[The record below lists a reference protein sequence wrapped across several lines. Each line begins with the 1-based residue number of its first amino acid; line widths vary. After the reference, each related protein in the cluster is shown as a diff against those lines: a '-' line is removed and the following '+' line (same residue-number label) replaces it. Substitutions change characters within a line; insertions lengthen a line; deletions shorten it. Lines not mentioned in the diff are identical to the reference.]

1 MAAQLACTGAV
12 VMEKFEK
19 LLTTVITCIL
29 LGWLLGLGL
38 RMAGIR

>member
-1 MAAQLACTGAV
+1 
-12 VMEKFEK
+12 MEKFDK